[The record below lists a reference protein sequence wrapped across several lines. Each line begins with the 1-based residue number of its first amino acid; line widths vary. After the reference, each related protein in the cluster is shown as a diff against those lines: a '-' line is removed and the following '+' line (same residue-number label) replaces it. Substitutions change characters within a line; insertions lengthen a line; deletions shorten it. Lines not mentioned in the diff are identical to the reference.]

1 MKLVFIHGRS
11 QEKKVAAALQAT
23 WTDAFL
29 HGLSEIGAI
38 EPPGLEIIFPY
49 YGDLLFQETEKQVLA
64 DNAEL
69 IERGPQAQGPSAEE
83 QEFFESI
90 VLPVAHANGITDE
103 EIQREAFGDLSE
115 RGVQNWPAVLA
126 ALRLLDRVPGVAS
139 GFVRL
144 LTRDTWYYLT
154 KKGLRGAV
162 NDVVAQALPQDEP
175 CVIVAHSLG
184 SVIAYNLLM
193 SGLHKKVKKLI
204 TLGSPLGI
212 EAIWKRLPSDHPPRQ
227 APLGV
232 SAWANARDATD
243 TVSLYEIPAGKF
255 VGAPQVVNYSGVK
268 NSSDNHHGIVEYL
281 HDKRVAQE
289 IYAALR

>member
-1 MKLVFIHGRS
+1 MKLVFIHGRA
-11 QEKKVAAALQAT
+11 QEKKVAASLQAT

-29 HGLSEIGAI
+29 QGLRNIGAI
-38 EPPGLEIIFPY
+38 EPPGLEINFPY
-49 YGDLLFQETEKQVLA
+49 YGDLLFEETEKQVLA

-69 IERGPQAQGPSAEE
+69 KERGPQAQGPSAEE
-83 QEFFESI
+83 REFFESLVI
-90 VLPVAHANGITDE
+90 PAAHLNGITDE

-139 GFVRL
+139 GFVQL
-144 LTRDTWYYLT
+144 LTRDAWYYLT

-162 NDVVAQALPQDEP
+162 DRAVVSALPRDEA
-175 CVIVAHSLG
+175 CVVVAHSLG

-193 SGLHKKVKKLI
+193 SGAHTKVKKLI
-204 TLGSPLGI
+204 TLGSPLGM

-232 SAWANARDATD
+232 SAWTNARDATD
-243 TVSLYEIPAGKF
+243 TVALYEIPAEKF
-255 VGAPQVVNYSGVK
+255 AGAPQVVNYSGVE
-268 NSSDNHHGIVEYL
+268 NDSDNHHGIVEYL

-289 IYAALR
+289 IYAALG